1 MYHPPIAS
9 AVNYMHPTSHVRDK
23 SCFWVSLMKAEDRLH
38 ETSRAEVGTGLG
50 KPGLSAVCC
59 VLRCWCTGL
68 NHVDGVGGPSWWI
81 HKVQCEQ
88 TVGSV
93 SSCSSEVC
101 VQHLVSSSCHRLY
114 VNVDAHSVCLL
125 SIFLFFIYAWL
136 SMISCRS
143 LRITDWQGFL
153 VHWHIMTLQLL
164 HRRGGGTFGQT
175 EREAGMKQKLLIQ
188 VRIDLL
194 CNHQN

>member
-1 MYHPPIAS
+1 MRQKHP
-9 AVNYMHPTSHVRDK
+9 
-23 SCFWVSLMKAEDRLH
+23 
-38 ETSRAEVGTGLG
+38 AEVRTSPG
-50 KPGLSAVCC
+50 KPSPSVVCC
-59 VLRCWCTGL
+59 VLQCWYTGR
-68 NHVDGVGGPSWWI
+68 VWTEPTWTTWSESCDRGVGVGGTRLPGGSIKYSVSRLLVPCRPVAARFVSNISSPAPATDYMSMW
-81 HKVQCEQ
+81 
-88 TVGSV
+88 TPTLSV
-93 SSCSSEVC
+93 SSPF
-101 VQHLVSSSCHRLY
+101 
-114 VNVDAHSVCLL
+114 
-125 SIFLFFIYAWL
+125 FLFFIYAWL

-194 CNHQN
+194 YNHQN